1 MTLGNLKMT
10 KKKLTP
16 KQEGF
21 CQDYIKTGSQ
31 TRAYQLNYNVKNM
44 LPATINNK
52 SYALRIQDDITARIN
67 ELQERVAK
75 KFEVTVESLTK
86 EFEEDRQLARELD
99 MPSAAIAATN
109 GKARIHGLDKQVV
122 SNDPENPMPAVI
134 KVEVVHK

>member
-1 MTLGNLKMT
+1 MTK

-21 CQDYIKTGSQ
+21 CQDYITTGSQ
-31 TRAYQLNYNVKNM
+31 TRAYELNYNVKNM
-44 LPATINNK
+44 QKNSIHSKAHELMQNGDVTV
-52 SYALRIQDDITARIN
+52 RIN
-67 ELQERVAK
+67 DLQERVAK
-75 KFEVTVESLTK
+75 KFEVTVESLTN
-86 EFEEDRQLARELD
+86 EYEEDRQLARELD

-122 SNDPENPMPAVI
+122 SNDPDNPMPAII

>member
-1 MTLGNLKMT
+1 MTK

-21 CQDYIKTGSQ
+21 CQDYITTGNQ
-31 TRAYQLNYNVKNM
+31 TRAYELNYNVKNM
-44 LPATINNK
+44 LPASINNK
-52 SYALRIQDDITARIN
+52 AYELRKNVDVTSRIN

-109 GKARIHGLDKQVV
+109 GKARIHGLDKQVM
-122 SNDPENPMPAVI
+122 SNDPENPMPAII

>member
-1 MTLGNLKMT
+1 M

-31 TRAYQLNYNVKNM
+31 TRAYKLNYNIKKM

-52 SYALRIQDDITARIN
+52 AYALRRQGDITARIN

-86 EFEEDRQLARELD
+86 ELEEDRQLARKLE
-99 MPSAAIAATN
+99 MPSAAISALN
-109 GKARIHGLDKQVV
+109 VKARIHGLDKQVM
-122 SNDPENPMPAVI
+122 SNDPDNPMPATI